1 MEEDIEKR
9 LAEHRGEL
17 ATVSFCA
24 SYLSWHGFLTDA
36 ERDRIYKRINK
47 YQDENEIE
55 ISEAQMLS
63 VDITYND
70 NAKDED
76 YG

>member
-1 MEEDIEKR
+1 MNDKELEA
-9 LAEHRGEL
+9 LRGEL

-24 SYLSWHGFLTDA
+24 SYLRWHGFITDA

-47 YQDENEIE
+47 YQDDNEIE

-63 VDITYND
+63 VNITYND

-76 YG
+76 YE

>member
-1 MEEDIEKR
+1 MTDKE
-9 LAEHRGEL
+9 LADLRGEL
-17 ATVSFCA
+17 ATVCFCV
-24 SYLSWHGFLTDA
+24 SYLRIHGFLTET
-36 ERDRIYKRINK
+36 ERDKVYKRIDK
-47 YQDENEIE
+47 FQDEHEIE

-76 YG
+76 YE